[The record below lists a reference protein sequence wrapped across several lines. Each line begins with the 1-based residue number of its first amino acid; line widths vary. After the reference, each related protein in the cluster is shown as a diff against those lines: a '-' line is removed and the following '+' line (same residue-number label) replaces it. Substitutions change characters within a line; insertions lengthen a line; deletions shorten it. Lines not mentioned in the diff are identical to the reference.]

1 MISSKKNSGSPEW
14 MLSGCRCSRRKD
26 EQGRTWCSMN
36 TQTLR
41 SNLMLLLTAI
51 IWGLAFVA
59 QRIGAAYVGPFT
71 FNGIRFALGSL
82 SLVPLILFLNGKSS
96 SRESQGNLPD
106 RGSLRV
112 VVPAGLAAGL
122 VLFAGASLQQV
133 GLDYAG
139 TTAGKAAFITG
150 LYIVLVPI
158 LGILWKQYIS
168 PSAWLGAMVALVG
181 LYFLS
186 VRQGLAFSTGDLLEL
201 AGSFCWAGHIL
212 LIDHLTNQKV
222 NVLKLACTQCAVC
235 SVLSLATA
243 LVLETITPAG
253 LREAAIPILYGGIL
267 SVGVAYTLQIFGQKH
282 AQPAQASIIMSLE
295 TVVAALGGA
304 IILHES
310 LGARGIAGCSLM
322 LAGMLLS
329 QLGAFKLTERQG
341 RAQAD

>member
-1 MISSKKNSGSPEW
+1 
-14 MLSGCRCSRRKD
+14 
-26 EQGRTWCSMN
+26 MN

-282 AQPAQASIIMSLE
+282 AQPAQASVIMSLE

>member
-1 MISSKKNSGSPEW
+1 
-14 MLSGCRCSRRKD
+14 
-26 EQGRTWCSMN
+26 MN

-82 SLVPLILFLNGKSS
+82 SLVPLVLFHRGHSPEGGVPPYLDSKPS

-106 RGSLRV
+106 RGNLRV

-133 GLDYAG
+133 GLVYAG

-168 PSAWLGAMVALVG
+168 PSTWLGAVVALVG

-186 VRQGLAFSTGDLLEL
+186 VRQGLSFSAGDLLEL
-201 AGSFCWAGHIL
+201 AGSFFLGRPYP
-212 LIDHLTNQKV
+212 IDRSPDQ
-222 NVLKLACTQCAVC
+222 
-235 SVLSLATA
+235 
-243 LVLETITPAG
+243 
-253 LREAAIPILYGGIL
+253 
-267 SVGVAYTLQIFGQKH
+267 
-282 AQPAQASIIMSLE
+282 
-295 TVVAALGGA
+295 
-304 IILHES
+304 
-310 LGARGIAGCSLM
+310 
-322 LAGMLLS
+322 
-329 QLGAFKLTERQG
+329 
-341 RAQAD
+341 

>member
-1 MISSKKNSGSPEW
+1 
-14 MLSGCRCSRRKD
+14 
-26 EQGRTWCSMN
+26 MN

-82 SLVPLILFLNGKSS
+82 SLVPLVLFHRGHSPEGGVPPYLDSKPS

-106 RGSLRV
+106 RGNLRV

-133 GLDYAG
+133 GLVYAG

-168 PSAWLGAMVALVG
+168 PSTWLGAVVALVG

-186 VRQGLAFSTGDLLEL
+186 VRQGLSFSAGDLLEL
-201 AGSFCWAGHIL
+201 AGSFFWAGHIL
-212 LIDHLTNQKV
+212 LIDHLTNKKV
-222 NVLKLACTQCAVC
+222 NALKLACTQYAVC
-235 SVLSLATA
+235 SVLSLAIA
-243 LVLETITPAG
+243 LMFETITPTG

-267 SVGVAYTLQIFGQKH
+267 SVGIAYTLQIFGQKH
-282 AQPAQASIIMSLE
+282 AQPAHAAIILSLE
-295 TVVAALGGA
+295 TVFAALGGF

-322 LAGMLLS
+322 FAGMLLS
-329 QLGAFKLTERQG
+329 QLQNLIGQVRLGKIQPGHCANN
-341 RAQAD
+341 RAG